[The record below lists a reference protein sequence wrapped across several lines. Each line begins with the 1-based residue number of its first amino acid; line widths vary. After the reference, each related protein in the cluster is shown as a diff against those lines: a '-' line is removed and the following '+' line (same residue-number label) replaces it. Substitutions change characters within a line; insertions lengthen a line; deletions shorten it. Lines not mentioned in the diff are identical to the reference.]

1 MLFGY
6 KTVIMNANRS
16 IKGVHPMNLNSHLK
30 MASKVMN
37 LYIREQRFTERLAFL
52 FGNIQPDI
60 IGSFMFVPHSAQ
72 ARGAAFEKRIKN
84 CIDSI
89 ENARHGGVYTN
100 IKLGILCHFLADFFC
115 YAHNG
120 GIPSSREHI
129 GYEMAITKC
138 LKAQSPIG
146 AAVML
151 PSQRADKILEN
162 IWAAYEEYRSIPST
176 PERDI
181 AYAVSLCAYLFGSA
195 DSIAR
200 ESRFAGML
208 EPAAALS

>member
-1 MLFGY
+1 
-6 KTVIMNANRS
+6 
-16 IKGVHPMNLNSHLK
+16 MNLNSHLK

-37 LYIREQRFTERLAFL
+37 LYTRKQRFTERLAFL
-52 FGNIQPDI
+52 FGNIEPDI

-72 ARGAAFEKRIKN
+72 ARGESFEKRIKN
-84 CIDSI
+84 CIDNI

-146 AAVML
+146 TAVML
-151 PSQRADKILEN
+151 PSRRAEKILEN
-162 IWAAYEEYRSIPST
+162 IWAAHAEYMSLPSN

-200 ESRFAGML
+200 ASGFAGIL
-208 EPAAALS
+208 EAKPAAALS